1 VKFVHQGRQWHPK
14 WDREILPVN
23 MPARAHDAVV
33 IGSGPNGLAAAIV
46 LAEAGWPVVVYEAES
61 TYGGGARSAE
71 LTVPGFVHDLCS
83 AVHPLALASPFFG
96 KLPLAEYG
104 LRWIQPPAP
113 LAHPLDDGSAILL
126 ERSLEMTC
134 AHLGEDAAAY
144 RKLLGPVID
153 NWGTLLPYF
162 LAPPRFPRHPFKLLS
177 FGLRALGS
185 AQKTA
190 EKFFR
195 GPRARA
201 LFAGLAAHSMLPL
214 EYSMTA
220 GFGLVL
226 GAAGH
231 TVGWPIPEGGSQKIA
246 DALAGHL
253 RSLGGK
259 IVTGT
264 RIESLDDLPNVRATV
279 CDLTPRQLLKLA
291 GPRLPGG
298 FRRRLERY
306 RYGMGVF
313 KIDWALNGPIPWR
326 NEACRLAGTV
336 HLGGTLEEISL
347 SERAAWEGKSC
358 DKPFVLLAQ
367 PSLFDSTRAPA
378 EKHTAWGYCHVPN
391 GSTEDMTEKIENQIE
406 RFAPGFRR
414 RVLLRKIHSPADL
427 ESHNA
432 NLVGGDINGGAAT
445 VGQFFLRPTSKL
457 YSAAVEGLYLCSAS
471 TPPGGGVHGMCGYFA
486 ARKVLR
492 DLG

>member
-1 VKFVHQGRQWHPK
+1 
-14 WDREILPVN
+14 

-83 AVHPLALASPFFG
+83 AVHPLALASPFFR

-104 LRWIQPPAP
+104 LRWIQPPAA

-126 ERSLEMTC
+126 ERSLEKTC
-134 AHLGEDAAAY
+134 AQLGEDAAAY
-144 RKLLGPVID
+144 RTLLGPVTE
-153 NWGTLLPYF
+153 NWEVLLRDF
-162 LAPPRFPRHPFKLLS
+162 LAPPRFPSHPLKLLS
-177 FGLRALGS
+177 FGLRALNS
-185 AQKTA
+185 ARKIA
-190 EKFFR
+190 DKFFT
-195 GPRARA
+195 GHPARA

-264 RIESLDDLPNVRATV
+264 RIESLDDLPNVGATV
-279 CDLTPRQLLKLA
+279 CDLTPRQLLKIA
-291 GPRLPGG
+291 GPRLPGR

-367 PSLFDSTRAPA
+367 PSLFDPTRAPA
-378 EKHTAWGYCHVPN
+378 GKHTAWGYCHTPN

-414 RVLLRKIHSPADL
+414 RVLLRKIHSPVDL

-457 YSAAVEGLYLCSAS
+457 YSAAVKGLYLCSAS

>member
-1 VKFVHQGRQWHPK
+1 
-14 WDREILPVN
+14 
-23 MPARAHDAVV
+23 
-33 IGSGPNGLAAAIV
+33 
-46 LAEAGWPVVVYEAES
+46 
-61 TYGGGARSAE
+61 
-71 LTVPGFVHDLCS
+71 
-83 AVHPLALASPFFG
+83 
-96 KLPLAEYG
+96 
-104 LRWIQPPAP
+104 
-113 LAHPLDDGSAILL
+113 
-126 ERSLEMTC
+126 
-134 AHLGEDAAAY
+134 
-144 RKLLGPVID
+144 
-153 NWGTLLPYF
+153 
-162 LAPPRFPRHPFKLLS
+162 
-177 FGLRALGS
+177 
-185 AQKTA
+185 
-190 EKFFR
+190 
-195 GPRARA
+195 
-201 LFAGLAAHSMLPL
+201 MLPL

-226 GAAGH
+226 GASGH
-231 TVGWPIPEGGSQKIA
+231 TVGWPIPQGGSQKIA

-279 CDLTPRQLLKLA
+279 CDLTPRQLLKIA
-291 GPRLPGG
+291 GPRLPEG

-326 NEACRLAGTV
+326 NEACSLAGTV

-367 PSLFDSTRAPA
+367 PSLFDPTRAPA

-391 GSTEDMTEKIENQIE
+391 GSTEDMTKKIENQIE
-406 RFAPGFRR
+406 RFAPGFHR

-457 YSAAVEGLYLCSAS
+457 YSTAVEGLYLCSAS